1 MKLKHP
7 HQRKPEE
14 SVTWAEILKEVG
26 NETGY
31 VQTDVEAVLLSY
43 LGRVQFHLL
52 DRKRIRLRGI
62 GELYPL
68 VKPPR
73 KITNLG
79 RIDDGKY
86 KIIQTQAKWK
96 LVFTETKAMS
106 DKVKDIVVTD
116 KDLSKIYKQ

>member
-14 SVTWAEILKEVG
+14 SVSWADMLKEVG
-26 NETGY
+26 DETGY

-43 LGRVQFHLL
+43 FKRVQFHLL
-52 DRKRIRLRGI
+52 DRKRVRLRGL

-73 KITNLG
+73 EITNLG
-79 RIDDGKY
+79 GSNNDEY
-86 KIIQTQAKWK
+86 KKVQIPAKWK
-96 LVFTETKAMS
+96 LTFNPLKAMS
-106 DKVKDIVVTD
+106 VKVEDIVVTD
-116 KDLSKIYKQ
+116 KDLLKIYK